1 MKSVIIIAIAFV
13 LLIPLN
19 VFGEIENDDNQFHVN
34 MILVSL
40 DCSDS
45 IHGNEF
51 RGLTEIAYRYLASFQ
66 FPTEISGY
74 CVTPG
79 QFDDAWNHQDFTLDE
94 IIIVMFNLDDGLW
107 NDTSY
112 EMFGYEPPKN
122 LSKTNGT
129 VFFKDK
135 IVLMSYSL
143 KDDLNSVVLTHE
155 FMHFVLWSDGFSSD
169 VYINQ
174 VHEDWKVYEKEYQQ
188 KEKLWSYIAD
198 KYYYVFR

>member
-1 MKSVIIIAIAFV
+1 VKPVIIIAIAVV

-79 QFDDAWNHQDFTLDE
+79 QFDDA
-94 IIIVMFNLDDGLW
+94 
-107 NDTSY
+107 
-112 EMFGYEPPKN
+112 
-122 LSKTNGT
+122 
-129 VFFKDK
+129 
-135 IVLMSYSL
+135 
-143 KDDLNSVVLTHE
+143 
-155 FMHFVLWSDGFSSD
+155 
-169 VYINQ
+169 
-174 VHEDWKVYEKEYQQ
+174 
-188 KEKLWSYIAD
+188 
-198 KYYYVFR
+198 